1 MKVIEAIRVIFV
13 SCEALFV
20 SIIIAIY
27 FYYPAFFVGIGAN
40 FQTNDEIW
48 KFIPSIPVVVC
59 GFSIQ
64 YAWKILMPL
73 ESNSNRL
80 LHEWPSYWKLKLR
93 VILSVILCS
102 ICVLFAI
109 AIWFLSKNISSL
121 NVGAIFISSI
131 IVSLTVAFNQFLA
144 AFKVRELMEP

>member
-1 MKVIEAIRVIFV
+1 MKVIEAIRVIFA
-13 SCEALFV
+13 SYEALFLSV
-20 SIIIAIY
+20 IIAIY

-48 KFIPSIPVVVC
+48 KFIPSIPLIVC

-80 LHEWPSYWKLKLR
+80 LHEWPNYWKLKLR
-93 VILSVILCS
+93 VILSVIFCS
-102 ICVLFAI
+102 ICVLCVI
-109 AIWFLSKNISSL
+109 TIWFFSKKISNL

-131 IVSLTVAFNQFLA
+131 IISLTVAFNQFLA
-144 AFKVRELMEP
+144 AFKIRELMEP